1 MYLCGC
7 VRLCDCVIM
16 HVCLCVSVCVVLAHV
31 GRCALP
37 CVHKR
42 KRKLEDDMVCFVSLH
57 LKLTGSAM
65 LRSQ

>member
-1 MYLCGC
+1 
-7 VRLCDCVIM
+7 
-16 HVCLCVSVCVVLAHV
+16 VCVVLAHV